1 MTWKTLETASG
12 PATRVPQQVKAIISG
27 DAQKRAQGVHALLTT
42 LVQSGRWFSA
52 SAPTTDLIL
61 RSVAD
66 APPDAPG
73 AGRALWLA
81 LDIATAIN
89 EDFLRGL
96 HSWQTAPEADECRKV
111 IEQAQPRLLRLLT
124 HDDPSV
130 RAPAA
135 ALLALGQGD
144 RDAAARALGA
154 RRTVET
160 DPFALAH
167 LLLASGFLHL
177 FAGER
182 HPGLASELTPF
193 LADDQPDLVRTA
205 AALAHLA
212 STHDLSPAAAK
223 ALPAAL
229 HQHLRPDTVGWCDGR
244 WPHLVAAV
252 ARRLGDVAPVLTR
265 ALREDLEDS
274 ELYSTNQ
281 KRYWARI
288 ALDAARLDV
297 DYDPWANTPV
307 RDLDDFSPPQQEIIR
322 ELAPFFI
329 EFTGTGVPRGRR
341 ARLRWLG
348 VAPPG
353 VLEQLKEWTVDGE
366 TVRWPLWKIWQH
378 ERSEGPPPAEQSCLP
393 PTVAAVLTDAER
405 AEALLE
411 TCDFSYDLSRRFSA
425 DEEKLVTDH
434 VVTDHANDR
443 LVQVLREI
451 LDDHTNEPA
460 SEPTFSARPLDLWA
474 ARGSEIPP
482 AWDWYVRWEV
492 REHMALLPIERRE
505 ARVLADPLPEDL
517 TSNDADLRLSD
528 VIGILDLV
536 PTPRLLTWVFDA
548 IAAQRAHCLA
558 RGQSLGNVDA
568 AISQLLELAETVPEV
583 KAALDD
589 ARRTHDWIPEAG

>member
-12 PATRVPQQVKAIISG
+12 PATRVPQQVKAILSG

-96 HSWQTAPEADECRKV
+96 HSWQSAPQADDCRKV
-111 IEQAQPRLLRLLT
+111 IEQAQPQLLRLLA

-182 HPGLASELTPF
+182 HPDLASELTPF

-212 STHDLSPAAAK
+212 STHDLSPAAAE

-265 ALREDLEDS
+265 ALREDLEAS

-288 ALDAARLDV
+288 ALDAAGLDV
-297 DYDPWANTPV
+297 DYDPWAKTPV

-329 EFTGTGVPRGRR
+329 EFTGTGVPNGVR
-341 ARLRWLG
+341 ARARWLG
-348 VAPPG
+348 KSPPG
-353 VLEQLKEWTVDGE
+353 VLEQILEWTVDDE
-366 TVRWPLWKIWQH
+366 TVRWPLWKVWH
-378 ERSEGPPPAEQSCLP
+378 YEQSRLDTSCKDCLP
-393 PTVAAVLTDAER
+393 PVVASALSQEAR
-405 AEALLE
+405 ALALLE
-411 TCDFSYDLSRRFSA
+411 SFDSSYGLGRQWSQDEEDLLHATAAASA
-425 DEEKLVTDH
+425 DDSPFIDALH
-434 VVTDHANDR
+434 
-443 LVQVLREI
+443 EI
-451 LDDHTNEPA
+451 LDSHVGNPGDPGAAGWTLKFWV
-460 SEPTFSARPLDLWA
+460 SSGRP
-474 ARGSEIPP
+474 IPP
-482 AWDWYVRWEV
+482 QWDRFVGWRNKKL
-492 REHMALLPIERRE
+492 MAALPIERRE
-505 ARVLADPLPEDL
+505 VRVLAAPLPEDL
-517 TSNDADLRLSD
+517 TSNEVGQLLLK
-528 VIGILDLV
+528 VIDTLHLV

-589 ARRTHDWIPEAG
+589 VRRSHDWIPEAG